1 MDDIESPVKAEFEA
15 DPEIIVS
22 AGKKGVRVLAY
33 MRLGELLVASGAIT
47 EEQLKQGLALQK
59 DSKDRLGTVLIENG
73 ILTESQLIEALQ
85 MQLGIDYVD
94 LTKINI
100 PTELA
105 QAVPKNIAKQYQVV
119 PVKIVK
125 DELYLAMSD
134 PLNFYATE
142 EVRKAVHK
150 KVVPLVA
157 RASAIEHSIQT
168 LYGNEGAARA
178 IEEMKRE
185 AKDGS
190 DIYAADSAF
199 VSTSIDDSI
208 NSAPT
213 IRLVNSIL
221 ERAIIERAS
230 DIHIEPHEETLQ
242 VRMRIDGMMRDIL
255 TVPKDLQGSVV
266 SRIKI
271 MSGMDIAERR
281 IPQDGRFNVKVKDKD
296 FDLRVSTLPTV
307 FGEKIVARLLDKSA
321 GNVTADAIGLT
332 GSDLEKFRKMLHTKS
347 GVILVVGPTGSG
359 KSTTMYVMINELNTR
374 DVNLVTLEDPVE
386 YNIDGVNQVQINEK
400 TGLTF
405 ASGLRSILRQDPD
418 IIAVGEIRD
427 GETAEIAMR
436 SAITG
441 HTVLSTVHT
450 NDAVGTVERLADM
463 GVEPYILASALRG
476 VISQR
481 LVRRIC
487 PHCRREY
494 VPTDEELED
503 LGVEREEGMK
513 FYRGKGCPECFNTGY
528 RGRIAVFEMLPITRP
543 VRTLISKRADREE
556 IEKILRSPDSDFVSL
571 HDNAMRLVREGVT
584 TGDEVLRVINEE
596 D

>member
-1 MDDIESPVKAEFEA
+1 MQTGVKT
-15 DPEIIVS
+15 V
-22 AGKKGVRVLAY
+22 AY

-47 EEQLKQGLALQK
+47 EEELERGLELQK
-59 DSKDRLGTVLIENG
+59 GTKERLGTVLISNG

-94 LTKINI
+94 LTKVNI

-105 QAVPKNIAKQYQVV
+105 QTVPKNLAKQYQVV
-119 PVKIVK
+119 PVKVVK
-125 DELYLAMSD
+125 DELFLAMSD

-157 RASAIEHSIQT
+157 RATAIDHAIQT

-185 AKDGS
+185 VKDSGES
-190 DIYAADSAF
+190 YSTDAAF
-199 VSTSIDDSI
+199 VTTQIDDSV

-213 IRLVNSIL
+213 IRLVNSII
-221 ERAIIERAS
+221 ERAVLERAS
-230 DIHIEPHEETLQ
+230 DIHIEPHEEQLQ
-242 VRMRIDGMMRDIL
+242 VRMRIDGLMRDIL

-281 IPQDGRFNVKVKDKD
+281 IPQDGRFNVKIKDKD
-296 FDLRVSTLPTV
+296 IDLRVSTLPTAY
-307 FGEKIVARLLDKSA
+307 GEKIVARLLDKSS
-321 GNVTADAIGLT
+321 GNITAAAIGLT
-332 GSDLEKFRKMLHTKS
+332 GSDLEKFRKMLHAKS

-359 KSTTMYVMINELNTR
+359 KSTTMYVMINELNSR
-374 DVNLVTLEDPVE
+374 DVNLVTLEDPIE

-463 GVEPYILASALRG
+463 GVEPYIIASAMRG
-476 VISQR
+476 IISQR

-487 PHCRREY
+487 PHCRKPY
-494 VPTDEELED
+494 TPTEDELDD
-503 LGVEREEGMK
+503 LGVKMTPGLQ
-513 FYRGKGCPECFNTGY
+513 FYRGEGCPDCFNTGY

-543 VRTLISKRADREE
+543 VRTLISKRATREE
-556 IEKILRSPDSDFVSL
+556 LENELKKPESGFVSL
-571 HDNAMRLVREGVT
+571 RENALRLVREGLT